1 MDSIEE
7 LSTSMNKSV
16 KNAGFVEHV
25 FKFDNTT
32 KTELMNI
39 VQYAILAI
47 IPIVLVNKLTQAYIP
62 ESDEHKPTLEITIE
76 IILQIVFLFV
86 GMYFIHRL
94 ITYVPTFSKVD
105 YSDMNLL
112 NIVLG
117 FMVIV
122 LSLQTKLGLKVEIL
136 SDRLMEYM
144 GFYGEHEP
152 SKGKGQGQGKRG
164 ASSGSGSVSVSQPI
178 VHNGGGMPSMPQQS
192 HQPSRA
198 DNLGNYQSMPG
209 ATSAIDQL
217 PNQVNSGIP
226 QQQPHQQPQQPQQT
240 QMGGQEQPNFDSMY
254 QEPFAANDGF
264 GGLGGGFA
272 PF

>member
-7 LSTSMNKSV
+7 LSTSMTKSV
-16 KNAGFVEHV
+16 KNVGFVEHV
-25 FKFDNTT
+25 FNFDEPT

-39 VQYAILAI
+39 IQYAILAI
-47 IPIVLVNKLTQAYIP
+47 IPIVLVNKLTQSYVP
-62 ESDEHKPTLEITIE
+62 ESDESKPTLEITIE
-76 IILQIVFLFV
+76 ILLQVVFLFV
-86 GMYFIHRL
+86 SMYFIHRL
-94 ITYVPTFSKVD
+94 ITFVPTFSKVD
-105 YSDMNLL
+105 YSELNLL

-136 SDRLMEYM
+136 SDRLMDYF
-144 GFYGEHEP
+144 GLVSAPEP
-152 SKGKGQGQGKRG
+152 PKRQ
-164 ASSGSGSVSVSQPI
+164 GSGSVSVSQPI
-178 VHNGGGMPSMPQQS
+178 VHNGGGVPTMPHES

-198 DNLGNYQSMPG
+198 DNLGNHQTMPG

-217 PNQVNSGIP
+217 PNQTNMGGQTQGMMP
-226 QQQPHQQPQQPQQT
+226 QQQP
-240 QMGGQEQPNFDSMY
+240 QPNFDSMY

>member
-7 LSTSMNKSV
+7 LSTSMTKSV
-16 KNAGFVEHV
+16 KNVGFVEHV
-25 FKFDNTT
+25 FNFDEPT

-39 VQYAILAI
+39 IQYAILAI
-47 IPIVLVNKLTQAYIP
+47 IPIVLVNKLTQSYVP
-62 ESDEHKPTLEITIE
+62 ESDESKPTLEITIE
-76 IILQIVFLFV
+76 ILLQVVFLFV
-86 GMYFIHRL
+86 SMYFIHRV
-94 ITYVPTFSKVD
+94 ITFVPTFSKVE
-105 YSDMNLL
+105 YSELNLL

-136 SDRLMEYM
+136 SDRLMDYF
-144 GFYGEHEP
+144 GLGSSTEP
-152 SKGKGQGQGKRG
+152 PKKQS
-164 ASSGSGSVSVSQPI
+164 SGSVSVSQPI
-178 VHNGGGMPSMPQQS
+178 VHNGGGVPVMPQQS

-198 DNLGNYQSMPG
+198 DNLGNHQTMPG

-217 PNQVNSGIP
+217 PNQTNMGGQTQGMMP
-226 QQQPHQQPQQPQQT
+226 QQQT
-240 QMGGQEQPNFDSMY
+240 NFDSMY